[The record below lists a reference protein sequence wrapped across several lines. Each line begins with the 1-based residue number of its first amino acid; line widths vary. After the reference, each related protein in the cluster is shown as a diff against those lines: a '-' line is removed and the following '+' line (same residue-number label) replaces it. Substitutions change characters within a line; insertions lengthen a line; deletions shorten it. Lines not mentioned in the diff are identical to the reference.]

1 MVVVELEYG
10 LSDHFN
16 EIVDWHHW
24 MGVTKNMVM
33 VIVILVLVLVMLVM
47 VMLVMVMLVL
57 VLMLMLAMFT

>member
-24 MGVTKNMVM
+24 MGVTKNKVM

-47 VMLVMVMLVL
+47 VMLVL

>member
-47 VMLVMVMLVL
+47 VMLVIVTLVI
-57 VLMLMLAMFT
+57 

>member
-47 VMLVMVMLVL
+47 VMLVL

>member
-16 EIVDWHHW
+16 EIVDWHHS

-47 VMLVMVMLVL
+47 VMVMLVL
-57 VLMLMLAMFT
+57 VLMLMLMLAMFT